1 MSQNSEPQ
9 TSEPGSRSGMGRRAV
24 QRAGILAGTALVAA
38 LAVGAVMGATTM
50 ISANSVRIATEEAAP
65 PLTVSTVVLN
75 VQDSYAIPQDF
86 VGQIEPR
93 RAAVLGF
100 ETGGTLAE
108 IAVDEGWQ
116 VTQGAILAQLD
127 TRVLDAQ
134 LRQQRAAREALVAQR
149 ELAELTAERQE
160 ALADRNFSSQQ
171 RADETRLRVVEL
183 EARLAEVDAAI
194 VGVEVQIDKA
204 MIRAPFDGVI
214 GRRLA
219 DDGTR
224 VAPSEPVVEVLER
237 AAPRLRIGLAPET
250 AATLERDRPYTVTIA
265 GADHEA
271 WLESRRG
278 DIDTR
283 TRTLPVLFE
292 LRGTDAAALP
302 YGLVTRL
309 SVTRE
314 VPGRG
319 AWVPLSA
326 LAEGTRGLWNL
337 MRIDRTGTDGP
348 VVVREAVEILYAD
361 ETRAYVRGGLTDSME
376 IVTDGIHRV
385 AAGQRVL
392 ASGS

>member
-1 MSQNSEPQ
+1 MDHSPEQPSSDTQP
-9 TSEPGSRSGMGRRAV
+9 SLARRAAR
-24 QRAGILAGTALVAA
+24 RAGILLGTLLTGA
-38 LAVGAVMGATTM
+38 LAVAAVIGATTM
-50 ISANSVRIATEEAAP
+50 ISANSVRIATEAAAE
-65 PLTVSTVVLN
+65 PLTVSTETLT
-75 VQDSYAIPQDF
+75 VQESYAIPQDF

-116 VTQGAILAQLD
+116 VSQGDLLARLD

-134 LRQQRAAREALVAQR
+134 LRQQRAARAALVAQR
-149 ELAELTAERQE
+149 DLAELTAERQE
-160 ALADRNFSSQQ
+160 ALADREFSSQQ

-183 EARLAEVDAAI
+183 DARLAEVDAAI

-204 MIRAPFDGVI
+204 IIRAPFDGVI

-224 VAPSEPVVEVLER
+224 VAPSAPVVELLER

-250 AATLERDRPYTVTIA
+250 AATLEHDRPYTVTIA

-292 LRGTDAAALP
+292 LRGADAATLP

-319 AWVPLSA
+319 AWVPLGA

-337 MRIDRTGTDGP
+337 MRVDRTGADGP
-348 VVVREAVEILYAD
+348 VIAREAVEILYAD
-361 ETRAYVRGGLTDSME
+361 EARAYVRGGLENGME
-376 IVTDGIHRV
+376 IVTDGVHRV
-385 AAGQRVL
+385 ASGQRVL
-392 ASGS
+392 AAGG